1 LGGTSD
7 AHPVALTTSQCSP
20 RSGLRWKFMG
30 SAIGCALYFT
40 YRYAIASAYSPGRAL
55 PPEMKAPR
63 PSSGAQWLHENS
75 DHWTISRPIPA
86 ALISAHRPF
95 FTNHATT
102 RALSGRVLCS
112 APTSAAVISTVA
124 VIPTVATIGVDPNP
138 ARADFD
144 ALGLHG
150 GDSNYQGRSRT

>member
-1 LGGTSD
+1 
-7 AHPVALTTSQCSP
+7 
-20 RSGLRWKFMG
+20 MG
-30 SAIGCALYFT
+30 SAVRAGWLFMPACCRFRVPCRPAGFIPPCLAHQ
-40 YRYAIASAYSPGRAL
+40 SAE
-55 PPEMKAPR
+55 PP
-63 PSSGAQWLHENS
+63 SGAPWLHEIR
-75 DHWTISRPIPA
+75 TIGISRPILA

-124 VIPTVATIGVDPNP
+124 VIIPTVATIGVDPNP

-144 ALGLHG
+144 ALGLRG
-150 GDSNYQGRSRT
+150 GDSNYQRRSRK